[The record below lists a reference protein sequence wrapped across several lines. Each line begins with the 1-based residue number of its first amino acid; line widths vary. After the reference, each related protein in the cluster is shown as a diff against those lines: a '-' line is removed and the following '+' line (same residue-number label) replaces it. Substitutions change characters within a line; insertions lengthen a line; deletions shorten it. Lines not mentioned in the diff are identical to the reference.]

1 MLLFVMIDALRHDY
15 INAVDSPYLYSL
27 ARAGL
32 SGSVVPSFGFEPDAA
47 YLAGLRP
54 DEADGGAMFWHD
66 PDGSPFAFAR
76 FLPAAL
82 DDLPERPARF
92 VRKGIR
98 LIAQLTARDVRARHW
113 ASPAWIPLTQL
124 SRFAFASTRL
134 VDEPG
139 FLPAPTVF
147 DHLRTAGRL
156 WYFHGMPTYR
166 VAATIVHNRFLTEFT
181 GRESYA
187 FLHIG
192 DLDGVGHHYGPWSD
206 ERRAVLRHVDDILSQ
221 IVAHARTRSEYLDLL
236 ILGDHGMAEV
246 EQTVDMTPVIKH
258 LEARRMKFDYFIDAT
273 FFRCW
278 SHDASVLAAIR
289 DDVSQLRGL
298 VEIGEIEVQ
307 RYGLH
312 YGHHRFWDLCWQAEA
327 GLVFTPNFH
336 NGHQRLLGMH
346 GYLPEC
352 QDNWSAFVLSSSSL
366 LAHQRGQSMDAV
378 DMRRFFTTQLAL
390 LDLPHTAPRN
400 GSLI

>member
-15 INAVDSPYLYSL
+15 INGVDSPYLYSL
-27 ARAGL
+27 AHEGL
-32 SGSVVPSFGFEPDAA
+32 SGSVMPSFGFEPDAA

-54 DEADGGAMFWHD
+54 DEADGGAMFWFD

-76 FLPAAL
+76 FLPASL
-82 DDLPERPARF
+82 DNLPERPARF

-98 LIAQLTARDVRARHW
+98 LIAQLTARDVRLRHW

-124 SRFAFASTRL
+124 PRFAFASTRL
-134 VDEPG
+134 IDEPG
-139 FLPAPTVF
+139 FLPAPTIF
-147 DHLRTAGRL
+147 DHLRAADRL

-166 VAATIVHNRFLTEFT
+166 VAATTVCSRFLNELT

-206 ERRAVLRHVDDILSQ
+206 ERRAALRHLDDILSQ
-221 IVAHARTRSEYLDLL
+221 IVAYAQSKTQHVDLL

-246 EQTVDMTPVIKH
+246 EQTLDVTPVIKR
-258 LEARRMKFDYFIDAT
+258 LDERGLKFDYFIDAT

-278 SHDASVLAAIR
+278 SHDASVLTAIR
-289 DDVSQLRGL
+289 DEVSQLRGL
-298 VEIGEIEVQ
+298 VEIGQIEVQ
-307 RYGLH
+307 RYGLQ
-312 YGHHRFWDLCWQAEA
+312 YSHHRFWDLCWQAEV

-352 QDNWSAFVLSSSSL
+352 QDNWSAFVLSSSRL
-366 LAHQRGQSMDAV
+366 PADQHGQFLEAV
-378 DMRRFFTTQLAL
+378 DMRRFFATQLTL
-390 LDLPHTAPRN
+390 LDLPHTSLHN